1 MITQIIAAIPPAKIG
16 TSIATGFSHGRLVRT
31 SPLYSHANTVTGKN
45 KTARTLL
52 TSTCLVSLAVQYLCR
67 WAYRISAFQIGLSLN
82 A

>member
-1 MITQIIAAIPPAKIG
+1 
-16 TSIATGFSHGRLVRT
+16 
-31 SPLYSHANTVTGKN
+31 LYSHANTVTGKN

-67 WAYRISAFQIGLSLN
+67 WAYRISDFQIGLSLN